1 MTKNFQVI
9 IEQDAD
15 GWFVGSARSL
25 PGCHS
30 QARSLDVLMERMR
43 EAIALA
49 LEGQGPEQATEL
61 ELVGIQRLAVTV

>member
-1 MTKNFQVI
+1 MTKDFQVI

-15 GWFVGSARSL
+15 GWYVGSAPSL
-25 PGCHS
+25 PGCHT

-49 LEGQGPEQATEL
+49 LEDNGAEPLAHL
-61 ELVGIQRLAVTV
+61 ELVGIQRIAVPV